1 MVICKRIFGFLKHD
15 FYIYALFGKG
25 KVFKRWKSSKRES
38 LQKMEVSG
46 DK

>member
-1 MVICKRIFGFLKHD
+1 MVICKRIFGFLKDD

-25 KVFKRWKSSKRES
+25 KS